1 MAMVQPHNLRRRL
14 WAARIAMWLF
24 LLITLSP
31 LVMLIL
37 ASLESG
43 NVATD
48 SLIPRH
54 FSLEHWYLA
63 LGIPWEQA
71 DGTVID
77 PPFPVLPWLW
87 NSIKVATI
95 SSILIVTFTTTGAY
109 TCARLRLPGK
119 RVLLALM
126 ITLPMFPPVLSLTGF
141 YSLFDQLGYYAG
153 WLGLDSLWSLT
164 LAHLGGVILPFW
176 LLKGYL
182 ATIDKSPE
190 EAASIAGANVWQTLR
205 YILLPTS
212 IPILVTAFTVAF
224 IASISEFPLASV
236 LLNSTDKLTL
246 TVGLRRYLQL
256 EPPPWRDFAAAA
268 ILCGLPITAVFLVGQ
283 RWLVAGQRVF
293 GLRGGD

>member
-1 MAMVQPHNLRRRL
+1 MAMVQPHNLHRRL
-14 WAARIAMWLF
+14 WAARLAMWLF

-43 NVATD
+43 NMATD

-54 FSLEHWYLA
+54 ITLEHWYLA

-71 DGTVID
+71 DGTVIA
-77 PPFPVLPWLW
+77 PSFPVLVWLW
-87 NSIKVATI
+87 NSVKVATI
-95 SSILIVTFTTTGAY
+95 SSTLIVTFTITGAY

-119 RVLLALM
+119 RALLALM
-126 ITLPMFPPVLSLTGF
+126 IILPLFPPVLSLTGI
-141 YSLFDQLGYYAG
+141 YSLFDQLGYYAS

-164 LAHLGGVILPFW
+164 LAHLGGVLLPFW

-190 EAASIAGANVWQTLR
+190 EAACIAGANTWQTLR

-212 IPILVTAFTVAF
+212 IPILVTAFTLAF
-224 IASISEFPLASV
+224 IASITEFPAASV

-256 EPPPWRDFAAAA
+256 DPLPWRDFAAAA
-268 ILCGLPITAVFLVGQ
+268 ILCGLPITVVFLVGQ
-283 RWLVAGQRVF
+283 RWLVAGQRVI
-293 GLRGGD
+293 GLRD